1 MLGDTSGTFAAFPGQ
16 PTPMTDHAGM
26 TVPLVQQPSVGAQ
39 PMSLAVPQY
48 NNPESGGTAQQ
59 APPRTA
65 PFSVLLCSLSED
77 ALETLPPTPP
87 VECVQR
93 EVCGDAAL
101 MATPYTNNAPR
112 ERLFDAV
119 SLAAI
124 THNRTPQEVCV

>member
-93 EVCGDAAL
+93 EVCGDAATRPSWL
-101 MATPYTNNAPR
+101 PLIRTMHP
-112 ERLFDAV
+112 V
-119 SLAAI
+119 SDSSMPS
-124 THNRTPQEVCV
+124 RSPQ